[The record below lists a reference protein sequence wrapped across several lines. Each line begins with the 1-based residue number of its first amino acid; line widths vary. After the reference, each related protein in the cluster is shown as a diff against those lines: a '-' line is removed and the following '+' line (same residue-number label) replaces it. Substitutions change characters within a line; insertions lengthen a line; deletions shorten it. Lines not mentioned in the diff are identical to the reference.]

1 MDVVKIEALP
11 MFNKSTAAIAATAA
25 TTMSTSSKTTEDRQ
39 ALARVIDVI
48 TKFLLGLATIAIGWL
63 WTTVNGNS
71 IMIRELSM
79 RVGFSEAGNAE
90 RGMKLDSI
98 LATMQ
103 TMVAKVASLETKI
116 DFQQRSA
123 QKDK

>member
-1 MDVVKIEALP
+1 MDAVKIEALP
-11 MFNKSTAAIAATAA
+11 MFNKSTAAIAA

-116 DFQQRSA
+116 DFQQRFA